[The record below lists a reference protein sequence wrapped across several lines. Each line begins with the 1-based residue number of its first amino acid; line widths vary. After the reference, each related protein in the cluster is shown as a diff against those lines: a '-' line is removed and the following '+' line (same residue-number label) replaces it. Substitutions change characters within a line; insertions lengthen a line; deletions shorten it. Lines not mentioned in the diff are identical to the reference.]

1 MIYTIALCASYTA
14 VAAKCFQ
21 QLNVVHD
28 MRKAAVLTSYVIAF
42 FETIIVGSVATQFVN
57 NGIVGLY
64 LVIPIGTG
72 GALGVLTSMAIHKH
86 LRKRNT
92 K

>member
-1 MIYTIALCASYTA
+1 MIYLIALFASYLA

-28 MRKAAVLTSYVIAF
+28 MHKAAVLTSFVIAF
-42 FETIIVGSVATQFVN
+42 FEIIIVGSVATQFVN
-57 NGIVGLY
+57 NGIAGLY

-72 GALGVLTSMAIHKH
+72 GALGVLTSMSIHKY
-86 LRKRNT
+86 LRDK
-92 K
+92 KA